1 MAEDPNYK
9 LYLEEKFNNI
19 DNQILLQFEKVHSI
33 LGSIKEQ
40 TTKTNGRVTDLESQI
55 GALDKAFAIHPV
67 NCNSANEIKD
77 IKKDLEEYRMIKKY
91 PKLALIIIAF
101 FIVTTIISIRQVFKV
116 SKQVGET
123 EMNIKKRIDAQEG
136 ISKVTRGGYVKY
148 NDLGLSDSVKVR

>member
-1 MAEDPNYK
+1 MTQDPSYK

-40 TTKTNGRVTDLESQI
+40 TTKTNGRVTDLESQV
-55 GALDKAFAIHPV
+55 GALDKEFAIHPV
-67 NCNSANEIKD
+67 NCNPANEIKE
-77 IKKDLEEYRMIKKY
+77 IKKDMEEYRMIKKY

-116 SKQVGET
+116 SRQVGET

-136 ISKVTRGGYVKY
+136 ISKVTRSGYVKY
-148 NDLGLSDSVKVR
+148 NDSGLSDSVKVR